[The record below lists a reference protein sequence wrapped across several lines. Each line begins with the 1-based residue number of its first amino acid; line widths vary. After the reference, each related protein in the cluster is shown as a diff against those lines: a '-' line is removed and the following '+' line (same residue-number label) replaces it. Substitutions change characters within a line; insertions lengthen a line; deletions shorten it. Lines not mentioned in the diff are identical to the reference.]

1 MRSEI
6 RNIRY
11 LAKYGAF
18 GNPDAMGFYIYGK
31 RRDGRT
37 VPCKSEVQADGGIQ
51 IYSSYAG
58 TGEFAQQDLTEFSLE
73 EWSRVRSGG
82 DSLGARFCN
91 EILDARN
98 VEQARAPT

>member
-18 GNPDAMGFYIYGK
+18 GNSEAIGFYIYGK

-37 VPCKSEVQADGGIQ
+37 VPCKSEVQADGSIQ
-51 IYSSYAG
+51 IYSQYAG
-58 TGEFAQQDLTEFSLE
+58 PGIYMIEDMTEFTRD
-73 EWSRVRSGG
+73 EWAKVKSGQGWAGVRI
-82 DSLGARFCN
+82 CN
-91 EILDARN
+91 EILDSR
-98 VEQARAPT
+98 R